1 MGYKECYAYGILD
14 IKLTSVATELKGRD
28 IEMFEIDKT
37 FALYKTPEQAI
48 NAIYEKQQKA
58 LEEAPS
64 IHNNKTA
71 ITCKEDKQRNVVV
84 YPAPMFIMQPINVQS
99 VGYGKITEM
108 YKNRED
114 GYLGEYNEDKTL
126 ENSGPYGEMEGLPT
140 IIIGKDEVADVQ
152 IIEPDTKSAKKFTKT
167 IYEAAAER
175 IEHLQA
181 YVNSKYFDSLEQ
193 QGITNQSNNV
203 PKEDIFDNRKDN
215 PGLQLMQ
222 SFIAQLNQMP
232 GCEKFVSQL
241 KVSYQN
247 NISRFNEYESKDT
260 SKSAYAAAHN
270 IFSKAQVATFK
281 NGDMESA
288 TKAKMIADMAGNALD
303 SINQEERNAA
313 CNSGAHSDSWKDLG
327 IYIPEEECMG
337 L

>member
-1 MGYKECYAYGILD
+1 MGYKECYAYGILGVN
-14 IKLTSVATELKGRD
+14 LTSVAKEFKGRD

-37 FALYKTPEQAI
+37 FALYATPEAAM
-48 NAIYEKQQKA
+48 NAIYKKQQEA

-84 YPAPMFIMQPINVQS
+84 YPAPMFIMQPIRVQP

-140 IIIGKDEVADVQ
+140 IIIGKDEVADAK
-152 IIEPDTKSAKKFTKT
+152 IIEPDTKSAKKLTR
-167 IYEAAAER
+167 IICEAADER
-175 IEHLQA
+175 IAQLGA
-181 YVNSKYFDSLEQ
+181 YVKSKYLDSLEQ

-203 PKEDIFDNRKDN
+203 PKEDIFDTRKDN
-215 PGLQLMQ
+215 PGIQLMQ

-241 KVSYQN
+241 KASYQN

-260 SKSAYAAAHN
+260 SKSAYAAAQN
-270 IFSKAQVATFK
+270 TFSKAQVAAFK

-313 CNSGAHSDSWKDLG
+313 YNSDTHSDSWKDLG